1 MTREEREKMK
11 KRNGDAMQ
19 EYTDQL
25 AAFTKPL
32 SQIDLITVSLAVS
45 ANDVSTNPT
54 EYYAGAVGQN
64 KYVATFYTEE
74 DAIEAIN
81 TEDFAKAKTLT
92 TFKYPKAGA
101 KIAID
106 RS

>member
-1 MTREEREKMK
+1 MTREEREKIK
-11 KRNGDAMQ
+11 LRTGTAMQ

-25 AAFTKPL
+25 EAFTKPL

-64 KYVATFYTEE
+64 KYVATFFTEE
-74 DAIEAIN
+74 DALKAIN